1 LPTNPTRI
9 NINDNRV
16 TVVTLLFYSPTTS
29 RRSSGSMPT
38 AAWRIKKK
46 VVADLTV
53 TTFVIY
59 AHSATS
65 ATYFAY
71 PIRK

>member
-1 LPTNPTRI
+1 
-9 NINDNRV
+9 
-16 TVVTLLFYSPTTS
+16 
-29 RRSSGSMPT
+29 MPT

-59 AHSATS
+59 AHYATS

>member
-1 LPTNPTRI
+1 MNRLGFEARRI
-9 NINDNRV
+9 RNVRGWNVVILMGND
-16 TVVTLLFYSPTTS
+16 
-29 RRSSGSMPT
+29 
-38 AAWRIKKK
+38 IKEDQRLNAHRNVEDQEK

-59 AHSATS
+59 VHSATS

-71 PIRK
+71 SIRK

>member
-1 LPTNPTRI
+1 VI
-9 NINDNRV
+9 GA
-16 TVVTLLFYSPTTS
+16 SPKEESSQVTTS
-29 RRSSGSMPT
+29 RRSSGSMRT
-38 AAWRIKKK
+38 GAWRIKKK
-46 VVADLTV
+46 VVADLTI

-59 AHSATS
+59 VHSATS

>member
-1 LPTNPTRI
+1 MI
-9 NINDNRV
+9 GA
-16 TVVTLLFYSPTTS
+16 SPKEESLQAMTS